1 MMFDSILNL
10 PSQSLLYLE
19 NKIKSMYPTLNPIKQ
34 RPLMTTEQ
42 YEAIYPYVSDRLYQN
57 CPSLHMIQLWF
68 ILKMMRTWNMKLME
82 SN

>member
-19 NKIKSMYPTLNPIKQ
+19 NKIKSTYLTLNPIKQ

-42 YEAIYPYVSDRLYQN
+42 YEAIYPYVAGMLYQELSFTPYGAN
-57 CPSLHMIQLWF
+57 PYSF
-68 ILKMMRTWNMKLME
+68 
-82 SN
+82 